1 MPNKSSQSKVTYK
14 YETVRVLLLK
24 EAFMRDLNLFK
35 SLIGEAPKDWTYTV
49 IVNGQNR
56 ELVVNIPSGKP
67 NRTASHFDS

>member
-1 MPNKSSQSKVTYK
+1 MPNKSSQSKATYK

-35 SLIGEAPKDWTYTV
+35 SLISEAPKDWSYTV

-67 NRTASHFDS
+67 KESTFLFD